1 MDAGTADSAVAGV
14 KPPASLAG
22 PGVLALLLFGAAAVH
37 TGGTP
42 LPIAAQIRTV
52 DLSESP
58 VATVVPAE
66 YEGGFFARI
75 GDVVVNDLGIWV
87 ADPGHKHVLWFDA
100 TGRLL
105 VEFGREGSGP
115 GEFLTPSILMV
126 DSLLTIDDPRQ
137 GRQVRFRLD
146 GSHEETTRVRHFAD
160 PNGGETPLWGAVSL
174 RGGFI
179 VGMIPATFVVSY
191 SRDVVNDFR
200 NAVVLLDPGSQSVD
214 TLFSYHWG
222 TAAWKTEAV
231 ASARGT
237 PFGAAGA
244 WALLGDTAVVFADG
258 VAGTLKIV
266 SPEAG
271 SVRTDTF
278 DLGFAGRP
286 VTDRD
291 LADLEATIRGDRDL
305 PRRMEIDAPGH
316 WSVATSLIPDGDQ
329 VFWLRQAVES
339 ENAEW
344 IVVNLATQEKR
355 RVILPERFQLTAV
368 HGGLLYGVARD
379 ELDVPSVGALVN
391 PVRVDLNP
399 EPE

>member
-1 MDAGTADSAVAGV
+1 MR
-14 KPPASLAG
+14 PPASLAG

-87 ADPGHKHVLWFDA
+87 VDPGHKHVLWFDA

-137 GRQVRFRLD
+137 GRQV
-146 GSHEETTRVRHFAD
+146 
-160 PNGGETPLWGAVSL
+160 
-174 RGGFI
+174 
-179 VGMIPATFVVSY
+179 VSY

-200 NAVVLLDPGSQSVD
+200 NTVVLLDPGSQSVD

-244 WALLGDTAVVFADG
+244 WALLGDTAVAMADG
-258 VAGTLKIV
+258 TAGTLTIV
-266 SPEAG
+266 TTEAG
-271 SVRTDTF
+271 SIRTNTF

-291 LADLEATIRGDRDL
+291 LADLEATIRGDREL
-305 PRRMEIDAPGH
+305 PRKMEIDAPSQ
-316 WSVATSLIPDGDQ
+316 WSVATSLIP
-329 VFWLRQAVES
+329 
-339 ENAEW
+339 
-344 IVVNLATQEKR
+344 
-355 RVILPERFQLTAV
+355 
-368 HGGLLYGVARD
+368 
-379 ELDVPSVGALVN
+379 
-391 PVRVDLNP
+391 